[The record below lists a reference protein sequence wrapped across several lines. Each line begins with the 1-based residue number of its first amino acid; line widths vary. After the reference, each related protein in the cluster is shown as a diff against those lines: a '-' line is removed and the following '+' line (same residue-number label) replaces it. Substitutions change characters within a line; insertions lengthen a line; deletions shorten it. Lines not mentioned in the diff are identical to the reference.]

1 MLIVYC
7 TLLIEQE
14 ERLKMKDE
22 IIVVH
27 SHDVDL
33 DEEYITW
40 ISDVKKRFRAAQ
52 VKAAIKV
59 NSEQIL
65 FNWQLGRDLV
75 MRRAEEKWGAGI
87 VEQVSLDMRN
97 EFPSSKGFGSSNLWN
112 MKKWYAFY
120 SQDAQKVQQLVGL
133 FEKSAAFSNI
143 KLQQLGAEIAEDSE
157 KVQHLAG
164 ELLFPPFFAYVP
176 WGHHVEIIT
185 KCKTVE
191 EAFFY
196 LQKTIEEGLSR
207 SALQNYIKAK
217 LYNHAGK
224 AITNYAEK
232 LPLNQARLA
241 NEITKDTYDFGFV
254 SLPAEYDETAL
265 ETALEQNI
273 GRFLL
278 ELGTGFAFIG
288 RQKEIIV
295 AGKSRKIDML
305 FYHAKLHCYIV
316 VELKVVPFEPEFA
329 GKLNFYVNA
338 VNELIKSPEDNPTI
352 GLLICKDKNSTE
364 VKWAFQGIETP
375 MGVASYDNVQ
385 IAEMEKQ
392 LPTVEQIQ
400 QRVAL
405 TEKEFMLKKENG
417 ELKDEG

>member
-1 MLIVYC
+1 
-7 TLLIEQE
+7 
-14 ERLKMKDE
+14 MKRKE

-27 SHDVDL
+27 SHDVSL
-33 DEEYITW
+33 DEDYIKW

-65 FNWQLGRDLV
+65 FYWQLGRDLV
-75 MRRAEEKWGAGI
+75 MRRAEEKWGTGI
-87 VEQVSLDMRN
+87 VEQVSLDLQN
-97 EFPSSKGFGSSNLWN
+97 EFPRAKGFGSSNLWN
-112 MKKWYAFY
+112 MKKWYTFY
-120 SQDAQKVQQLVGL
+120 SSNAQKVQQLVGL
-133 FEKSAAFSNI
+133 FEKSEAYNAL
-143 KLQQLGAEIAEDSE
+143 KLQQIGAVLSEDAKKLG
-157 KVQHLAG
+157 KPVG
-164 ELLFPPFFAYVP
+164 ELAFPPLFAYVP
-176 WGHHVEIIT
+176 WGHHIEIVT

-196 LQKTIEEGLSR
+196 LQKTIEEGWSR
-207 SALQNYIKAK
+207 SSLQNYMRAE
-217 LYNHAGK
+217 LYKQTGK
-224 AITNYAEK
+224 AISNYTEK
-232 LPLNQARLA
+232 LPLKQAQLA
-241 NEITKDTYDFGFV
+241 NAITKDTYDFSFV
-254 SLPAEYDETAL
+254 SLPAEYDEMAL
-265 ETALEQNI
+265 ETALEDNI

-385 IAEMEKQ
+385 IKELEKQ
-392 LPTVEQIQ
+392 LPTAEQIQ
-400 QRVAL
+400 QRVELA
-405 TEKEFMLKKENG
+405 EKELILKKQKS
-417 ELKDEG
+417 L

>member
-1 MLIVYC
+1 
-7 TLLIEQE
+7 
-14 ERLKMKDE
+14 MKRKE

-27 SHDVDL
+27 SHDVSL
-33 DEEYITW
+33 DEDYIKW

-65 FNWQLGRDLV
+65 FYWQLGRDLV
-75 MRRAEEKWGAGI
+75 MRRAEEKWGTGI
-87 VEQVSLDMRN
+87 VEQVSLDLQN
-97 EFPSSKGFGSSNLWN
+97 EFPRAKGFGSSNLWN
-112 MKKWYAFY
+112 MKKWYTFY
-120 SQDAQKVQQLVGL
+120 SSNAQKVQQLVGL
-133 FEKSAAFSNI
+133 FEKSEAYNAL
-143 KLQQLGAEIAEDSE
+143 KLQQIGAVLSEDAEKLG
-157 KVQHLAG
+157 KPVG
-164 ELLFPPFFAYVP
+164 ELAFPPLFAYVP
-176 WGHHVEIIT
+176 WGHHIEIVT

-196 LQKTIEEGLSR
+196 LQKTIEEGWSR
-207 SALQNYIKAK
+207 SSLQNYMRAE
-217 LYNHAGK
+217 LYKQTGK
-224 AITNYAEK
+224 AISNYTEK
-232 LPLNQARLA
+232 LPLKQAQLA
-241 NEITKDTYDFGFV
+241 NAITKDTYDFSFV

-265 ETALEQNI
+265 ETALEDNI

-385 IAEMEKQ
+385 IKELEKQ
-392 LPTVEQIQ
+392 LPTAEQIQ
-400 QRVAL
+400 QRVELA
-405 TEKEFMLKKENG
+405 EKELILKKQKS
-417 ELKDEG
+417 L